1 MMLFFFMYLRLQICF
16 FFGNP
21 AFLVFGECNFCGC
34 LPQKATNKMHQAKPL
49 VHFYARK
56 RTSTA
61 GRMTLPAS
69 INASCTLVS
78 NNSIFGWRNFENFW
92 NFHGKNMDESD
103 EHGWNLTPPKKNG
116 NLKEG
121 VCQLGEIRPNV
132 AIWRGFSSCFTL
144 TCRRP
149 SLPAQRN
156 IKLYIIYIYI
166 IYSR

>member
-103 EHGWNLTPPKKNG
+103 EHGWNLTPPEKKW
-116 NLKEG
+116 KFE
-121 VCQLGEIRPNV
+121 
-132 AIWRGFSSCFTL
+132 RGGLSAWWNKTKCCDL
-144 TCRRP
+144 TW
-149 SLPAQRN
+149 
-156 IKLYIIYIYI
+156 IFKLFHFDVQEAVTACAAEHKTIYNIYI
-166 IYSR
+166 